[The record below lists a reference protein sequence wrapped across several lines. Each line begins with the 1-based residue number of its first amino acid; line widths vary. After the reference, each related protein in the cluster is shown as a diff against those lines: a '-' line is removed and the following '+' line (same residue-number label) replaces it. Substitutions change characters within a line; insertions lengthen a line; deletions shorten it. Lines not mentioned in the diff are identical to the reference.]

1 MGKADLPMFI
11 NVRFLEAQLCNFDRF
26 LGMKDVQNYNFFL
39 LPCYSRNE
47 NIAFKVEP
55 SQKNA
60 AYARI
65 FLNKLIPFNLN
76 KLIKK
81 MKYLTSAMKKM
92 ALKELYINL
101 Q

>member
-1 MGKADLPMFI
+1 M
-11 NVRFLEAQLCNFDRF
+11 
-26 LGMKDVQNYNFFL
+26 
-39 LPCYSRNE
+39 LPCYSRKE